1 MDDLGHGTHVAG
13 IAAATAGNGRFGE
26 GVSPDSNR
34 LEDQPQNDTDGCMDT
49 CNGWDF
55 YLLIMH
61 PPTDLNP
68 NGFYAPSGPLTQAP
82 FTYFRHNSS
91 FFDGNPLEMGVI
103 GSQAADGTYK
113 VVVQNSWR
121 GDSASPSPVF
131 NPSWT
136 GSQASVQI
144 ANGAAPLAAS
154 LGGGLKRV
162 PSTCGT
168 TLFWY
173 VGDLTKSGTSYS
185 WTNKNLCTNTEP

>member
-1 MDDLGHGTHVAG
+1 
-13 IAAATAGNGRFGE
+13 
-26 GVSPDSNR
+26 
-34 LEDQPQNDTDGCMDT
+34 MDT

-55 YLLIMH
+55 YLLIKH
-61 PPTDLNP
+61 PPTDFNP

-91 FFDGNPLEMGVI
+91 FFDGNPLEMVVI

-113 VVVQNSWR
+113 IVVQNSRR

-154 LGGGLKRV
+154 PPLL
-162 PSTCGT
+162 
-168 TLFWY
+168 W
-173 VGDLTKSGTSYS
+173 
-185 WTNKNLCTNTEP
+185 